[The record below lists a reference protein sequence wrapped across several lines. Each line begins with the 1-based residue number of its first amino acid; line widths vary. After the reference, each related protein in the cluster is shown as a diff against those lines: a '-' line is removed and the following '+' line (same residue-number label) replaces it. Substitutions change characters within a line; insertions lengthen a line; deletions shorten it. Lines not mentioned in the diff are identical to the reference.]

1 MLLRG
6 YLVLGIMDK
15 VNGML
20 GKFSNRVV
28 AGRGA
33 EEAQASHYA
42 AAYPEEERQPQAAP
56 ERTGYE
62 NPFRGDGENDYGGR
76 TVYVSRRDREMQQP
90 RQQMQQTGQFAPV
103 QQQTGQFAPVQ
114 QQTQS
119 TGRFAPVQ
127 QGNPQMQQPQ
137 PAQQA
142 ARPNPQQQAQQPQ
155 QQPGFAQNAPAG
167 NVVPF
172 PGTQQRAEGPVY
184 NHVEYVLFLH
194 GYNETRN
201 IIDFIKTNAS
211 VFLNMEFIASEG
223 ERQRCVDFLS
233 GAVYALGCTLS
244 RISPRGIY
252 LISAPTVQVILDPY
266 AQRLAKAPEVRGYVQ
281 QRYDQ
286 PQRRPA
292 GEAQQ
297 QYPQQGQPQP
307 RQQMQ
312 QRPQMQD
319 YARQEPQQPARQP
332 QPQLREQPAQQPVSF
347 TGRFAAAG
355 TQRNQPVTYASA
367 MGGANAVYG
376 EHKRPN

>member
-33 EEAQASHYA
+33 EEAQAPQYA
-42 AAYPEEERQPQAAP
+42 PAMQNAAYPEEERQPQAAP
-56 ERTGYE
+56 ERPVYD

-76 TVYVSRRDREMQQP
+76 TVYVSKRDRELQQQQASQ
-90 RQQMQQTGQFAPV
+90 QQMQQTGQFAPV
-103 QQQTGQFAPVQ
+103 QQMQPSA
-114 QQTQS
+114 
-119 TGRFAPVQ
+119 RFAPVPQ
-127 QGNPQMQQPQ
+127 RNPQGQPPQPPQ

-142 ARPNPQQQAQQPQ
+142 ARPNPQQAPQPQ
-155 QQPGFAQNAPAG
+155 QQPVFSQNAPAG
-167 NVVPF
+167 NVLPF
-172 PGTQQRAEGPVY
+172 PGSQQRPEAPVY
-184 NHVEYVLFLH
+184 SHVEYVLFLH
-194 GYNETRN
+194 GYNQSRN

-286 PQRRPA
+286 SERRPA
-292 GEAQQ
+292 GDAHQ
-297 QYPQQGQPQP
+297 QYPQQGQPQ
-307 RQQMQ
+307 RQPMQ

-319 YARQEPQQPARQP
+319 YAQMPQQPQAP
-332 QPQLREQPAQQPVSF
+332 LREREAVYQNVSP
-347 TGRFAAAG
+347 TNRFASVG

-367 MGGANAVYG
+367 MGAGNGGYG
-376 EHKRPN
+376 DRKHTN